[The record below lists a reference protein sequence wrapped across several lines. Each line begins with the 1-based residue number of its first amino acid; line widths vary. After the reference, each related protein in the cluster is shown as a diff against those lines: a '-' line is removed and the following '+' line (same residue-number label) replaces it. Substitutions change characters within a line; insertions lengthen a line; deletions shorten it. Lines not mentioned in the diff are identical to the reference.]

1 MFFDLWHEVMIKKYI
16 NNKTMEE
23 WFRQRRF
30 SWSGSSNFWRALTA
44 SLSII
49 INWSVWKLGN
59 GMVIRIGSDPLVGS
73 HTYYKLSKSPI
84 LNLKALGI
92 ESLAQAGTSEVED
105 ITFTRWKKDEP
116 PGLVGDQKEEW
127 NNFFK
132 GMVGSD
138 FVINNSKYI
147 LLWSWDQKRGNVNAN
162 LAYKFRMVELREVE
176 PYFWYNEL
184 WNWKLPLKV
193 KLFVWLMLK

>member
-1 MFFDLWHEVMIKKYI
+1 MVAKRLRRCLMFFDIWHEVMIKKYI

-73 HTYYKLSKSPI
+73 HTYYKLSKSLI
-84 LNLKALGI
+84 LNLKA
-92 ESLAQAGTSEVED
+92 
-105 ITFTRWKKDEP
+105 
-116 PGLVGDQKEEW
+116 
-127 NNFFK
+127 
-132 GMVGSD
+132 
-138 FVINNSKYI
+138 
-147 LLWSWDQKRGNVNAN
+147 
-162 LAYKFRMVELREVE
+162 
-176 PYFWYNEL
+176 
-184 WNWKLPLKV
+184 
-193 KLFVWLMLK
+193 